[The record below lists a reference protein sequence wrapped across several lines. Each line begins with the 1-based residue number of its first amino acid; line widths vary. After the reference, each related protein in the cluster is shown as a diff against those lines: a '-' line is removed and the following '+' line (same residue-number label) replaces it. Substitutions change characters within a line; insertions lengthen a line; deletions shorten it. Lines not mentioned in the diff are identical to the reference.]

1 MLAAIQCTGSGGTRP
16 LTGEEILP
24 VRHYDWIAHFGR
36 RTPGK
41 LAAVDLASGRRFS
54 YAQFDARISR
64 LAAHLRD
71 RLGIVSGDRVAVLA
85 LNTTDTLEVQFA
97 CGRIGAV
104 FLPLNTRLTVP
115 ELHYIVGDAT
125 PRLMIHDAELA
136 EIALSV
142 AKLCKVASTLL
153 LGADGSYEA
162 AIAGSKPLD
171 QSEVVTLDDISTIM
185 YTSGT
190 TGQPKGAIITHGMTF
205 WNCVNLGGPAY
216 ISPSS
221 VLLTVLPLF
230 HTGGLNCYTNPV
242 LHAGGTVLIMRAFD
256 PGLALAVIS
265 DPAQRVN
272 VFFGVPSIYQ
282 FMAQHPAFAT
292 ADFSRLVIGGVGG
305 APMPVPLLKVWEERG
320 VALQQ
325 GYGMTETSPA
335 VLTLDREDARRK
347 AGSSGKPVLH
357 TEVRIVTPDGRDA
370 AVGELGELWVKGPNI
385 TPGYW
390 NRPDAN
396 ASSFTDGWLHTGD
409 AARIDEEGFYYIVD
423 RWKDMYIS
431 GGENVYPAEVE
442 NVLHQLTAIAEAAVI
457 GIPSVQWG
465 ETGLA
470 IIAVKPGH
478 SITEAEINAHCAANL
493 ARFKRPHADQI
504 RRRPAAQRHRQDPQA
519 DLAEEFCVGRARRH
533 RQSRRLL
540 RVRLKMQQKESR
552 PFSSSCQALR
562 RASTPFRLAGSKT
575 WMAGHRRAEATP
587 SSGRLCPAMTKTE
600 NTF

>member
-1 MLAAIQCTGSGGTRP
+1 MRTWACCAQYSEQRNQAAQDRGYP
-16 LTGEEILP
+16 EENFLP

-36 RTPGK
+36 RTPDK
-41 LAAVDLASGRRFS
+41 VAVVDLASGRSFT

-64 LAAHLRD
+64 LAAHLREN
-71 RLGIVSGDRVAVLA
+71 LGIARGDRVAVLA

-115 ELHYIVGDAT
+115 ELHYIVGDAA

-136 EIALSV
+136 ESALSV
-142 AKLCKVASTLL
+142 AKLCKVESTLL
-153 LGADGSYEA
+153 LGPGGTFEA
-162 AIAGSKPLD
+162 AIAAAKPLD
-171 QSEVVTLDDISTIM
+171 RIETVTLDDISTIM

-216 ISPSS
+216 ISPST

-256 PGLALAVIS
+256 PGTALQLIS
-265 DPAQRVN
+265 DPQLGIN
-272 VFFGVPSIYQ
+272 QFFGVPSIYQ

-292 ADFSRLVIGGVGG
+292 SDFSRLVIGGVGG
-305 APMPVPLLKVWEERG
+305 APMPVPLLKAWEARG

-335 VLTLDREDARRK
+335 VLTLDKEDAARK

-357 TEVRIVTPDGRDA
+357 TEVRIVTPNGLDA
-370 AVGELGELWVKGPNI
+370 EVGELGELWVKGPNI

-442 NVLHQLTAIAEAAVI
+442 NVLHQLAAIAEAAVI
-457 GIPSVQWG
+457 GMPSEQWG
-465 ETGLA
+465 ETGMA
-470 IIAVKPGH
+470 IVAVKRGH
-478 SITEAEINAHCAANL
+478 SLSEADIHAHCAANL
-493 ARFKRPHADQI
+493 ARFKRPHVIKFVEALPRNATGKIHKPTLRQNFAA
-504 RRRPAAQRHRQDPQA
+504 PAPTD
-519 DLAEEFCVGRARRH
+519 VAR
-533 RQSRRLL
+533 S
-540 RVRLKMQQKESR
+540 K
-552 PFSSSCQALR
+552 
-562 RASTPFRLAGSKT
+562 AS
-575 WMAGHRRAEATP
+575 
-587 SSGRLCPAMTKTE
+587 
-600 NTF
+600 